1 MKFEWKR
8 LLPKYWYQN
17 SPTDWDWDATLNDIL
32 DNAKN
37 IEVSAF
43 TTTID
48 GVPIWTSNWPNA
60 YGAFYHHGSIEGVP
74 SIKTRHRLRK
84 LVEAGQKKRLQDI
97 VEKLRNT
104 ENRS

>member
-32 DNAKN
+32 DRAKR
-37 IEVSAF
+37 IEVNTF

-48 GVPIWTSNWPNA
+48 GVTIWTSNWPYA
-60 YGAFYHHGSIEGVP
+60 YGAFYHHGSNEGLP
-74 SIKTRHRLRK
+74 SIKTRHRLRDT
-84 LVEAGQKKRLQDI
+84 LESARKKSLQETI
-97 VEKLRNT
+97 EKLRNK
-104 ENRS
+104 